1 MSDENKDILNRLYF
15 VSGCLFVFMI
25 IIVGKLFVIQFV
37 DGDYYKGLAEKRAVK
52 NVVIP
57 ANRGNIYASDGSLLA
72 TSVPKYD
79 IRFDALAPT
88 DMRFEKYLSALADS
102 LAVYDKTHNAIYFE
116 QKLRKARLNKNR
128 YLLIR
133 RNVGYSDYLRLRSF
147 PLLNLGAFKGGL
159 IVEQTTKREHPMG
172 AVAQRTIGYER
183 IDKNGNITS
192 SKNMKNKSQLQKEL
206 WTSTNG

>member
-1 MSDENKDILNRLYF
+1 MSVENKDILNRLYF

-25 IIVGKLFVIQFV
+25 IIVGKLFVIQFI

-88 DMRFEKYLSALADS
+88 NTRFEKYLSALADS
-102 LAVYDKTHNAIYFE
+102 LAVFDKTHNAVYFE

-147 PLLNLGAFKGGL
+147 PLLNLKVLLKGG
-159 IVEQTTKREHPMG
+159 
-172 AVAQRTIGYER
+172 
-183 IDKNGNITS
+183 
-192 SKNMKNKSQLQKEL
+192 
-206 WTSTNG
+206 